1 MKGTLAQKFA
11 TVFGGVYVAVGL
23 LGFLPF
29 LGGTYNQDPNNLLG
43 IFGITAVH
51 NVVHLLIGVAFL
63 ASARTDAT
71 ARQASLGIGG
81 LYVVVG
87 IIGLLNLEFINDLL
101 NINGADNALHFVSG
115 LAAIGVGLAGRN
127 AAGAST
133 T

>member
-1 MKGTLAQKFA
+1 MTLAQKFA
-11 TVFGGVYVAVGL
+11 TTFGGVYVAVGL

-29 LGGTYNQDPNNLLG
+29 LGGTYNQDPDNLLG

-51 NVVHLLIGVAFL
+51 NVVHLLIGAAFL
-63 ASARTDAT
+63 ASARTDAN

-81 LYVVVG
+81 LYVLVG
-87 IIGLLNLEFINDLL
+87 IIGLLNLEFVNDLL
-101 NINGADNALHFVSG
+101 NINGADNVLHFVSG

-127 AAGAST
+127 AANPRT